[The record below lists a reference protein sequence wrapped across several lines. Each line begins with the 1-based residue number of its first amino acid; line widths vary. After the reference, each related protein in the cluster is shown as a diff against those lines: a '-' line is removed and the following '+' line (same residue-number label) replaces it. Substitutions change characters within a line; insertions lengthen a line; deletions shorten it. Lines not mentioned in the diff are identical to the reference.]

1 MRFFE
6 NPAEDTTIY
15 PEHFQEN
22 QIARKVLRCGFS
34 DKKYMFENIGVF
46 DCTK

>member
-1 MRFFE
+1 MRFFG

-22 QIARKVLRCGFS
+22 QIAKKVLCYGFS
-34 DKKYMFENIGVF
+34 DKKYMFENTGVF